1 MTTADDGN
9 DTKDLT
15 PVVRAIEALTRA
27 VTEGAAARNAL
38 LAECVAQLRGC
49 NAALHGQWS
58 CCLGGNESNDL
69 LLRVSML
76 HYKLLPD
83 ERWRLYERLR
93 AEASGA
99 APETAPETAPE
110 AVSGGARPEPA

>member
-1 MTTADDGN
+1 MDDG
-9 DTKDLT
+9 KQDLT

-27 VTEGAAARNAL
+27 VTEGMAAHAAL
-38 LAECVAQLRGC
+38 LADCVTQVRGC
-49 NAALHGQWS
+49 NTALHGQWS

-83 ERWRLYERLR
+83 DRWRLYERLR
-93 AEASGA
+93 AEADGA
-99 APETAPETAPE
+99 APETAPE
-110 AVSGGARPEPA
+110 AVSDGARTEPA